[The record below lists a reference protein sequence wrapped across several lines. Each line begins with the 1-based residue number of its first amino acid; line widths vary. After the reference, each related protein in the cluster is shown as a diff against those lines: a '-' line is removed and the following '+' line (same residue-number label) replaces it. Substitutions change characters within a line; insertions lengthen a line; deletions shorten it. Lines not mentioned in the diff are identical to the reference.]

1 MILIWGQWNPQ
12 HRNVNK
18 KQTHSQRHRDTK
30 VPVIL
35 AYIMD
40 STSTILHL
48 ARCIRIPTLSGYS
61 LHSHYSHPP
70 SQLSTQPGA
79 HLLLRNSRSRL
90 LGLAESVSSSS
101 IESSLPDRAP
111 FTSLTNSFSLA
122 AAITDT
128 IAEGGGDTVSM
139 NDSKIEKKKEKRK
152 VNHCYE
158 ILLANY
164 SLFIYYDHVIGS
176 THINNEQG

>member
-1 MILIWGQWNPQ
+1 MMYIIAWYWYGGSE
-12 HRNVNK
+12 
-18 KQTHSQRHRDTK
+18 THSTEMWTKYRPILKGTGPPKCRWFLPVSWIVDHDTA
-30 VPVIL
+30 P
-35 AYIMD
+35 
-40 STSTILHL
+40 
-48 ARCIRIPTLSGYS
+48 ARCIRIPTLSGHS

-128 IAEGGGDTVSM
+128 IVEGGGDTVSM
-139 NDSKIEKKKEKRK
+139 NDSKIEKKKRK
-152 VNHCYE
+152 V
-158 ILLANY
+158 
-164 SLFIYYDHVIGS
+164 
-176 THINNEQG
+176 